1 MNETQTIQALR
12 LTIQDL
18 SDSLTEALATKNL
31 LSTQLVEANQ
41 SITDLQGRVKELEAQ
56 LAEQTEPAKEKENSD
71 GRNNHSNNF
80 RNQE

>member
-31 LSTQLVEANQ
+31 LSIQLTEANQ
-41 SITDLQGRVKELEAQ
+41 SITDLQGRVKELETQ
-56 LAEQTEPAKEKENSD
+56 LAEETEPAEEK
-71 GRNNHSNNF
+71 G
-80 RNQE
+80 

>member
-12 LTIQDL
+12 LTIQEM
-18 SDSLTEALATKNL
+18 SASLVEALATKNL

-56 LAEQTEPAKEKENSD
+56 LAEPTEPAEEKGE
-71 GRNNHSNNF
+71 
-80 RNQE
+80 

>member
-1 MNETQTIQALR
+1 MNENKTIQALR

-56 LAEQTEPAKEKENSD
+56 LAEETEPAKAEGVE
-71 GRNNHSNNF
+71 
-80 RNQE
+80 

>member
-31 LSTQLVEANQ
+31 LSIQLAEANK
-41 SITDLQGRVKELEAQ
+41 SITDLQVRVEELEAQ
-56 LAEQTEPAKEKENSD
+56 LAEPTEPAERE
-71 GRNNHSNNF
+71 G
-80 RNQE
+80 E

>member
-1 MNETQTIQALR
+1 MNEIQTIQALR

-31 LSTQLVEANQ
+31 LSIQLAEANQ

-56 LAEQTEPAKEKENSD
+56 LAEQTEPAERE
-71 GRNNHSNNF
+71 G
-80 RNQE
+80 E

>member
-12 LTIQDL
+12 LTIQEM
-18 SDSLTEALATKNL
+18 SASLVEALATKNL

-56 LAEQTEPAKEKENSD
+56 LAEPTEPAERE
-71 GRNNHSNNF
+71 G
-80 RNQE
+80 E

>member
-1 MNETQTIQALR
+1 MNENQTIQALR

-31 LSTQLVEANQ
+31 LSIQLTEANQ

-56 LAEQTEPAKEKENSD
+56 LAEEIEPAEEKGE
-71 GRNNHSNNF
+71 
-80 RNQE
+80 

>member
-1 MNETQTIQALR
+1 MNENQTIQALR

-31 LSTQLVEANQ
+31 LSIQLAEAKQ

-56 LAEQTEPAKEKENSD
+56 LAELTEPAVEKGE
-71 GRNNHSNNF
+71 
-80 RNQE
+80 E

>member
-31 LSTQLVEANQ
+31 LSIQLAEANQ
-41 SITDLQGRVKELEAQ
+41 SINDLQGRVKELETQ
-56 LAEQTEPAKEKENSD
+56 LAEQTEPAKSEGVE
-71 GRNNHSNNF
+71 
-80 RNQE
+80 

>member
-31 LSTQLVEANQ
+31 LSIQLAEANQ
-41 SITDLQGRVKELEAQ
+41 SITDLQVRVEELEAQ
-56 LAEQTEPAKEKENSD
+56 LAEPTEPAERE
-71 GRNNHSNNF
+71 G
-80 RNQE
+80 E

>member
-1 MNETQTIQALR
+1 MRFLDHDRKRKVIMNENQTIHALR

-31 LSTQLVEANQ
+31 LSIQLAEANQ

-56 LAEQTEPAKEKENSD
+56 LAEPTEPAERE
-71 GRNNHSNNF
+71 G
-80 RNQE
+80 E

>member
-12 LTIQDL
+12 LTIQEM
-18 SDSLTEALATKNL
+18 SASLVEALATKNL

-56 LAEQTEPAKEKENSD
+56 LAEPTEPAEEKGE
-71 GRNNHSNNF
+71 
-80 RNQE
+80 E